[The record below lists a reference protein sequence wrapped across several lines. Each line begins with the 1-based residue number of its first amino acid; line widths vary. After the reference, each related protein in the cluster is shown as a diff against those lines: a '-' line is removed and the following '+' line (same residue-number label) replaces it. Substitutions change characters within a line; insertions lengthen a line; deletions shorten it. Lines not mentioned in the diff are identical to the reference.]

1 MMKYNITNKLKSI
14 CWSCLAFV
22 AIGVTIV
29 FMAGSS
35 CKTKTDMRELVD
47 IPVMSGENIEN
58 TLKPKNYIDRHT
70 IGQHFYMH
78 LHP

>member
-1 MMKYNITNKLKSI
+1 MMIKGKLKNI

-22 AIGVTIV
+22 VIGVTIV

-47 IPVMSGENIEN
+47 IPVMQGEI
-58 TLKPKNYIDRHT
+58 LRI
-70 IGQHFYMH
+70 HFN
-78 LHP
+78 LRIILIVTQLVSIFQCKSL

>member
-1 MMKYNITNKLKSI
+1 MMKYNITNKIKSI

-47 IPVMSGENIEN
+47 IPVM
-58 TLKPKNYIDRHT
+58 
-70 IGQHFYMH
+70 QW
-78 LHP
+78 